1 MIDLEGQTHFVT
13 GASRGAGAGIASVLA
28 AAGADVIVG
37 YGANTQAAEDM
48 ATQLGVRAKG
58 LVQADFSRPDAAC
71 AAWER
76 ARALAGGPIHG
87 LVLNHGIFEAASVHD
102 DVSAWQS
109 NWARTLQVNLQS
121 AADLARLALRD
132 WVDGGDV
139 GQKPGGT
146 LIAIASRAAHRGD
159 DLDHPAYAA
168 SKAGLIA
175 MIKTFARAYSGRGV
189 LAYAISPGWIDTE
202 MAPQDPADRA
212 RALSEVPYGDMA
224 SPEELGRLC
233 AFLLAGG
240 SPSATG
246 ATFDVNGASY
256 VR

>member
-1 MIDLEGQTHFVT
+1 MIDLTGQSFFVT
-13 GASRGAGAGIASVLA
+13 GASRGAGAGMARVIAQ
-28 AAGADVIVG
+28 AGGDVILG
-37 YGANTQAAEDM
+37 YSANTKAADAM
-48 ATQLGVRAKG
+48 AQTLGARAKG
-58 LVQADFSRPDAAC
+58 FVQADFAQPGRAA
-71 AAWER
+71 AAWDE
-76 ARALAGGPIHG
+76 ARALAAGRLHG
-87 LVLNHGIFEAASVHD
+87 LVLNHGIFEGASVHD
-102 DVSAWQS
+102 SAEVWQA

-121 AADLARLALRD
+121 AADLARLAVRD
-132 WVDGGDV
+132 WVEGE
-139 GQKPGGT
+139 GGT
-146 LIAIASRAAHRGD
+146 LVAIASRAAHRGD

-175 MIKTFARAYSGRGV
+175 MIKTLARAYSGRGV

-202 MAPQDPADRA
+202 MAPQEPAA
-212 RALSEVPYGDMA
+212 RKAALAEVPYGDMA

-233 AFLLAGG
+233 AFLLSGG